1 MQALCQCMSFRREF
15 HTVYLYIGCCD
26 MLAVRLHTIL
36 VNGSAVWANTIGLGL
51 NSFVLQ
57 YVVVVCVVNTI
68 RKKEH
73 LFCRYVVRHIVLLQ
87 LTIFYFTN
95 KINSGAERAC
105 SCFKHLK
112 ACVRSHIIPICA
124 SMKHDMTVGRKRHK
138 HALGCT

>member
-36 VNGSAVWANTIGLGL
+36 VNGSEYGQIRYASAAIPSSSNMWSLSVSLTLSARRNTSLSI
-51 NSFVLQ
+51 
-57 YVVVVCVVNTI
+57 
-68 RKKEH
+68 
-73 LFCRYVVRHIVLLQ
+73 CRQTYCIAPTYH
-87 LTIFYFTN
+87 FYFTN